1 MIPFTTIIPRSND
14 SFDRTFRHAYQP
26 HPLIRILILIFT
38 VFVVYNLKI
47 QLNFLYSYYYSTLCI
62 SLLLSPSVL
71 LCGRS
76 H

>member
-1 MIPFTTIIPRSND
+1 MNDTLHDDQTIPLIGH
-14 SFDRTFRHAYQP
+14 FDTHTSP
-26 HPLIRILILIFT
+26 HPLIRILILILILT
-38 VFVVYNLKI
+38 VLVVYNLKTH
-47 QLNFLYSYYYSTLCI
+47 LNFLYSYYYSTLCI